1 MQKFRLFI
9 MFTAVVAMLAFAA
22 ASLSQPAAA
31 QGENLLT
38 NPSFEG
44 AYTTFTPITGY
55 QQEACSVGVCTTAQM
70 PAGWL
75 PWWVPQTEDDEPWFN
90 RMPEYKPVC
99 PFDPCPYPERLKGG
113 AQAMQY
119 FTFHS
124 SHQAG
129 AYQQVSVAPGTKLKF
144 SVWGQAWSSASDKV
158 PSDYPTAVNMR
169 IGIDPTGE
177 ANPFSPNIVWSGMA
191 NPYDNYALFEVE
203 ATAQADRVT
212 VFMWSNPQEA
222 RKHNDI
228 YWDEASLVATGVG
241 AVPVAPA
248 AGGGTSS
255 GGGTAPVAAVR
266 IPGPTP
272 TPNADGEIIV
282 QVQPGDTLWNIAAS
296 AGLSLDEL
304 LELNGLAREDFINV
318 GDNMLIG
325 YGDPVVGGGEE
336 APAEA
341 EAEAETATEGEA
353 EAPAEGEES
362 APAADEAP
370 AETEDTAVAES
381 DGAPAEGEAEPEAE
395 AVAAAP
401 VTETETE
408 ATGGTICLR
417 AFDDANQDGLYN
429 EGESL
434 RVAVAFTISDGQNVI
449 SNYVTDGASE
459 PYCIDGLANGNYRV
473 SRSFVANEVATNSS
487 DWAVSLADNSRWD
500 LDFGSVVDAS
510 AAAPAEG
517 EEVAMVSNEGTTAGT
532 DSTANAMT
540 SETTEAMSTSDG
552 LSTTTI
558 IIGLIV
564 GIAAILFIGV
574 LVIVLSARRSS
585 AA

>member
-1 MQKFRLFI
+1 MQKFRLLVL
-9 MFTAVVAMLAFAA
+9 FTAVAVVLGFTAVAVN
-22 ASLSQPAAA
+22 QPAAA

-44 AYTTFTPITGY
+44 AYSSFTPIAGY

-99 PFDPCPYPERLKGG
+99 PFEPCPYPERLKGG

-129 AYQQVSVAPGTKLKF
+129 AYQTVSVAPGTQLKF
-144 SVWGQAWSSASDKV
+144 SVWGQAWSSASDQV
-158 PSDYPTAVNMR
+158 PSDFPTAVNMR
-169 IGIDPTGE
+169 VGIDPTGE
-177 ANPFSPNIVWSGMA
+177 ANPFSPNIVWSGFA
-191 NPYDNYALFEVE
+191 NPYDNYALFEIE

-212 VFMWSNPQEA
+212 VFLWSNPQEA

-241 AVPVAPA
+241 AVPVQPAPA
-248 AGGGTSS
+248 AGGG
-255 GGGTAPVAAVR
+255 GGGAAPVAVA
-266 IPGPTP
+266 PAPAGPTP

-282 QVQPGDTLWNIAAS
+282 SVQPGDTLWSIAAR

-304 LELNGLAREDFINV
+304 LELNGLAREDFIKV
-318 GDNMLIG
+318 GDPMLIG
-325 YGDPVVGGGEE
+325 FGDPVVAGVEE
-336 APAEA
+336 AAEATAEGDEAPAEGDEAAAEADAPAESADAPAEA
-341 EAEAETATEGEA
+341 EETATETGA
-353 EAPAEGEES
+353 TAEG
-362 APAADEAP
+362 
-370 AETEDTAVAES
+370 
-381 DGAPAEGEAEPEAE
+381 DGAPPAEEAVEEAAEG
-395 AVAAAP
+395 
-401 VTETETE
+401 TS
-408 ATGGTICLR
+408 GGTICLR

-429 EGESL
+429 EGEPL
-434 RVAVAFTISDGQNVI
+434 RAAVAFTISDGQNVI
-449 SNYVTDGASE
+449 SNYVTDGSSE
-459 PYCIDGLANGNYRV
+459 PYCIDGLATGNYRV

-487 DWAVSLADNSRWD
+487 DWAVSLTDNSRWD
-500 LDFGSVVDAS
+500 LDFGSVIDAT
-510 AAAPAEG
+510 AAS
-517 EEVAMVSNEGTTAGT
+517 EVAMVDDTTAVNASTDTEAGT
-532 DSTANAMT
+532 GALVDGN
-540 SETTEAMSTSDG
+540 TEAMNASMSDDG
-552 LSTTTI
+552 LSVATI
-558 IIGLIV
+558 VVGLIV

-585 AA
+585 TA